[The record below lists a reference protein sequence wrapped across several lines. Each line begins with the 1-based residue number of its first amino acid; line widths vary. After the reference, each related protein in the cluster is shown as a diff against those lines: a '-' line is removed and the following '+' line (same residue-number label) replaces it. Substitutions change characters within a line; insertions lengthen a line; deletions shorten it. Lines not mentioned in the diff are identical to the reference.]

1 MCSHTALLGGS
12 EPLII
17 SAQDAC
23 LWDVMGQQEHG
34 DRVVALV
41 LRVSASTPVFLYT
54 GGSRLARAVLGYGL
68 VRCGF
73 RASLQPVVGVVSIL
87 QGPLR

>member
-1 MCSHTALLGGS
+1 MCHHPRGYVSNARGWTHVCSHTALLGGS

-34 DRVVALV
+34 DRVV
-41 LRVSASTPVFLYT
+41 
-54 GGSRLARAVLGYGL
+54 
-68 VRCGF
+68 
-73 RASLQPVVGVVSIL
+73 SIL
-87 QGPLR
+87 

>member
-12 EPLII
+12 GPLSI
-17 SAQDAC
+17 SVQDAC

-34 DRVVALV
+34 DQVVALV
-41 LRVSASTPVFLYT
+41 LRVSASTPVFLYA
-54 GGSRLARAVLGYGL
+54 GGSRLAGPVLGYGL
-68 VRCGF
+68 VHCGF
-73 RASLQPVVGVVSIL
+73 RASLQPVVEMVSIP